1 MAAIGAGGQVVAQAA
16 VAAHVHAGV
25 AAGGG
30 GGAMANVKTCRTCG
44 LAKPRPRPL
53 KLLGES
59 WHGLECPYC
68 YGRRYI
74 AQGDVKQNSLT
85 RRIQMETWIAAKLLR
100 KKCKKPKGKILTT
113 KLHLLRDNPLACV
126 AFAGQLLRTHA
137 AAIDAGLANVADPL
151 KRLLP
156 ELGL

>member
-113 KLHLLRDNPLACV
+113 KPHLLRDNPLSCA